1 MYILVSTESQQR
13 LWAIINIRQG
23 TKPTSLHYVQQE
35 PQISYKI
42 QAIES
47 KVNLED
53 LDKRELS
60 RTLQL
65 GNVIIRRQN

>member
-47 KVNLED
+47 KVNE
-53 LDKRELS
+53 RGS
-60 RTLQL
+60 
-65 GNVIIRRQN
+65 